1 MNQKPP
7 YNVPTVEQ
15 IRAIAPNSY
24 RVASTFSGAGGSST
38 GYRLAGFK
46 VVWANEFV
54 QRARTTY
61 KANWP
66 DTLVDHRDIRKI
78 QPADF
83 FHDTGIGEGELDVFD
98 GSPPCVS
105 FSASGSRHASW
116 GVVRK
121 YSDTTQRT
129 DDLFQEYARLLKGIQ
144 PRVFVAENVSG
155 LVRGYAIG
163 YFKEILAKL
172 KSCGYRVAART
183 LDAQALG
190 VPQIRK
196 RLIFIGVREDLDT
209 EPVHPKPLTYSY
221 TIADALPYIVKYVMR
236 DRVDKKKFNMR
247 YHAKLHP
254 ITTVVA
260 IGLGSWVYTV
270 TRDDPEQKFLD
281 GSEEPRHPE
290 HFTINEIKALCS
302 FPSDYKLTGNYK
314 QQWERLGRAVP
325 PLMMFQIAK
334 TVRDQI
340 LDKISNALVR

>member
-1 MNQKPP
+1 MTKPP
-7 YNVPTVEQ
+7 YRVPTVEE
-15 IRAIAPNSY
+15 IRALTPNGY
-24 RVASTFSGAGGSST
+24 KVASTFSGAGGSST
-38 GYRLAGFK
+38 GYRIAGFK

-66 DTLVDHRDIRKI
+66 DTLVDHRDIRAI
-78 QPADF
+78 TPASF
-83 FHDTGIGEGELDVFD
+83 FSDTGLSQGELDVLD

-105 FSASGSRHASW
+105 FSASGSREASW

-129 DDLFQEYARLLKGIQ
+129 DDLFLEYARLLKGIQ
-144 PRVFVAENVSG
+144 PKVFVAENVSG
-155 LVRGYAIG
+155 LVRGYALG
-163 YFKEILAKL
+163 YFKEIIAKL
-172 KSCGYRVAART
+172 QSCGYRVAART

-196 RLIFIGVREDLDT
+196 RLIFIGVREDLGV
-209 EPVHPKPLTYSY
+209 EPVHPKPLPYKY
-221 TIADALPYIVKYVMR
+221 TISDAVPYIVRYTYRARMEK
-236 DRVDKKKFNMR
+236 DHFFR

-260 IGLGSWVYTV
+260 LGLGSWVYSV
-270 TRDDPEQKFLD
+270 TRDDPAQKFLD
-281 GSEEPRHPE
+281 GSDEPKHPE

-302 FPSDYKLTGNYK
+302 FPPDYKLTGNYK

-325 PLMMFQIAK
+325 PLMMYQVAK
-334 TVRDQI
+334 TVREQI
-340 LDKISNALVR
+340 LDRVAKAQLAVA